1 MTTKLQSLDTFKGC
15 TDKQLRRVDELSTRL
30 TFDAGRRIT
39 RNGNSGRQVIMICSG
54 TVVVERN
61 GRTIATA
68 SADEVVATIAAP
80 ATHISGES
88 VSLHALTN
96 CEVMVLSRGEF
107 IGLELDLPDVA
118 ARIRHASTHT
128 NVETPASASKRTSA
142 HAA

>member
-1 MTTKLQSLDTFKGC
+1 MTTKLHTLDTFKGC
-15 TDKQLRRVDELSTRL
+15 TDKELRRVDELSTRL
-30 TFDAGRRIT
+30 NFAAGNTIT

-68 SADEVVATIAAP
+68 GAGEVVTMIATP
-80 ATHISGES
+80 ATHVGES

-96 CEVMVLSRGEF
+96 CELMVLSRGEF
-107 IGLELDLPDVA
+107 VGSSLDLPDLA
-118 ARIRHASTHT
+118 ARIRHASTHA
-128 NVETPASASKRTSA
+128 NVEAPAPATDRTPA

>member
-1 MTTKLQSLDTFKGC
+1 MTTKLQTLDTFKGC

-30 TFDAGRRIT
+30 NFAAGNTIT

-61 GRTIATA
+61 GRTIAA
-68 SADEVVATIAAP
+68 AGAGEVVTMIATP
-80 ATHISGES
+80 ANHVGES

-96 CEVMVLSRGEF
+96 CELMVLSRGEF
-107 IGLELDLPDVA
+107 LGLELDLPDVV
-118 ARIRHASTHT
+118 ARMQASTHT
-128 NVETPASASKRTSA
+128 SVEAPARAIERTPV